1 MHYPKSSK
9 NLVGFLHMGK
19 LCVQIFFQK
28 GLVWP
33 STEEQLESWLVKS
46 QIMLSLWP
54 HEDGPRDKKPTELYT
69 DAGLISQVGDA
80 LLCFACHA
88 CPMSHSI

>member
-1 MHYPKSSK
+1 MACIGIVATWSPVRLEEGVDYPKSSK

-28 GLVWP
+28 RLVWP
-33 STEEQLESWLVKS
+33 SIEEQLESWLEKS

-54 HEDGPRDKKPTELYT
+54 HEDGPRDKKPIEL
-69 DAGLISQVGDA
+69 
-80 LLCFACHA
+80 
-88 CPMSHSI
+88 

>member
-1 MHYPKSSK
+1 
-9 NLVGFLHMGK
+9 MGK

-33 STEEQLESWLVKS
+33 SIEEQLESWLEKS

-54 HEDGPRDKKPTELYT
+54 HEDGLRDKKPIEL
-69 DAGLISQVGDA
+69 
-80 LLCFACHA
+80 
-88 CPMSHSI
+88 